1 MLKHIKYDLEFSNG
15 ARRKMDTELLA
26 GSTLITGK
34 NGRGKSLILEMFG
47 YLLFGTQALRGIASD
62 YKKMNVEG
70 TVSIRGRDYKIVRT
84 KSKADIFDAEGNVL
98 VTSTSAVNQHIT
110 QLLGYNFDVFSI
122 SNWCAQGEIQALANM
137 KPTERKAMID
147 NVSGLTQLDGL
158 IEITK
163 QSIKVLKASVSA
175 VENALVKPLEP
186 TKPEVARSWA
196 VDALEEQNTYL
207 SAAQQSEMKLNM
219 FQVPLA
225 GDAPAKVR
233 ELVLPEEP
241 VPAPPPVLAET
252 PPKPEPRPVPVFE
265 REKPVNARVG
275 NGDTQ
280 TVLDK
285 VLDLQV
291 NQFGPKYNKLKELY
305 AGMYNR
311 KQHVSDEML
320 ALWRGNPDLDYWDE
334 QLQQWRNKQSY
345 EQLLAQG
352 DVTCPSC
359 QHRHPVAADALA
371 KFTPGLFPK
380 SQPPGH
386 TEIRIAQEY
395 CQLEAQYNVLIE
407 ELTTIF
413 GGEPVAVSKQL
424 EEIRV
429 ELVSHK
435 QAEAEYARA
444 LEHHQQQCQFIE
456 QNNQQALDNWQ
467 QQCDSRLAQHQQMVQ
482 TVRQNNE
489 QRHKDWLA
497 QCNTLRQ
504 THQQAVDAFNVAQQK
519 WEQVRQA
526 QRDAEAE
533 LAELKHHFLVH
544 FSPERQADARR
555 IIEEAQKTIADWR
568 LYDSLFSEYQRLME
582 SYNLALSRC
591 DNERAQIE
599 DQTKAQAALVEIK
612 ARVKTYLIPSLN
624 RVSSYLLSE
633 MTGGEHSTVLMDE
646 NFEVFVDGQ
655 PLRTMSGSGKDIT
668 NLAIR
673 IGLGRILTHKVLGM
687 MLLDEV
693 DQGMDDSR
701 AAYTWECIERITPQ
715 IGQVLQVSHKEL
727 RAENRLVVM

>member
-15 ARRKMDTELLA
+15 TRRKMDTELLA

-62 YKKMNVEG
+62 YKKMTVEG
-70 TVSIRGRDYKIVRT
+70 TVTIRGRDYKIVRT
-84 KSKADIFDAEGNVL
+84 KSKADVFDADGNVL
-98 VTSTSAVNQHIT
+98 VTSTSAVNEHIT

-158 IEITK
+158 TEITK
-163 QSIKVLKASVSA
+163 QSIKVLKASVEA
-175 VENALVKPLEP
+175 VENSLVKPLEP
-186 TKPEVARSWA
+186 TKPETPLVVAQQEIEA
-196 VDALEEQNTYL
+196 QTTFLNA
-207 SAAQQSEMKLNM
+207 AAQAKMKLDLTVLPVWPSEP
-219 FQVPLA
+219 QP
-225 GDAPAKVR
+225 VR
-233 ELVLPEEP
+233 ELALPDEP
-241 VPAPPPVLAET
+241 VPAPVPQLGEAPA
-252 PPKPEPRPVPVFE
+252 KPEPRVAPVFE
-265 REKPVNARVG
+265 LEKPFNARVG
-275 NGDTQ
+275 TGDTQ
-280 TVLDK
+280 AVLDK

-291 NQFGPKYNKLKELY
+291 NQFGPKYRELSQLSEQIKTI
-305 AGMYNR
+305 
-311 KQHVSDEML
+311 KQHLGLDVL
-320 ALWRGNPDLDYWDE
+320 QLWRSMPDVEYWNE
-334 QLQQWRNKQSY
+334 QHRQWRNKGSY
-345 EQLLAQG
+345 DQLMAQG
-352 DVTCPSC
+352 DVTCPNC
-359 QHRHPVAADALA
+359 KYRHAVAADALA
-371 KFTPGLFPK
+371 EFNPALFPSK
-380 SQPPGH
+380 LPPSTMDLSWAKAH
-386 TEIRIAQEY
+386 DE
-395 CQLEAQYNVLIE
+395 LEAKCAALRNDIL
-407 ELTTIF
+407 TIF
-413 GGEPVAVSKQL
+413 GGEPEAVNHQL

-429 ELVSHK
+429 ELVNHK
-435 QAEAEYARA
+435 QAEAEFTRA
-444 LEHHQQQCQFIE
+444 QQHHQEQCQLIE
-456 QNNQQALDNWQ
+456 QNNQQALQNWK
-467 QQCDSRLAQHQQMVQ
+467 QQCDSRLAQHQQMVS

-489 QRHKDWLA
+489 QRHNDWLA
-497 QCNTLRQ
+497 QCNRLRQ
-504 THQQAVDAFNVAQQK
+504 GHDEALQAYQLQRQQWKERHEACRLAH
-519 WEQVRQA
+519 
-526 QRDAEAE
+526 AEYE
-533 LAELKHHFLVH
+533 ELKNHIAQVY
-544 FSPERQADARR
+544 SPERLAEATGIKQAS
-555 IIEEAQKTIADWR
+555 EKVLSDWR
-568 LYDSLFSEYQRLME
+568 LYDSLFSDYQRHLE
-582 SYNLALSRC
+582 SYKLALSRC
-591 DNERAQIE
+591 DNERAQIA
-599 DQTKAQAALVEIK
+599 DQMKAQAALVEVK

-633 MTGGEHSTVLMDE
+633 MTGGEHSTVAMDE

>member
-1 MLKHIKYDLEFSNG
+1 MLKHIKYDLEFSTG

-62 YKKMNVEG
+62 YKKIQVEG
-70 TVSIRGRDYKIVRT
+70 TVTIRGRDYKIVRT
-84 KSKADIFDAEGNVL
+84 KSKADIFDVEGTVL
-98 VTSTSAVNQHIT
+98 ATSTSAVNEHIT

-163 QSIKVLKASVSA
+163 QTIKVLKASVDA
-175 VENALVKPLEP
+175 VENSVIKPLEP
-186 TKPEVARSWA
+186 TKPETPLVVAQQEIEA
-196 VDALEEQNTYL
+196 QTTFLN
-207 SAAQQSEMKLNM
+207 AAAQSEMKLDLT
-219 FQVPLA
+219 VLPVWPLE
-225 GDAPAKVR
+225 PQPVR
-233 ELVLPEEP
+233 ELVLPDEP
-241 VPAPPPVLAET
+241 VPAPLPQLGEAPA
-252 PPKPEPRPVPVFE
+252 KPEPRPVPVFE
-265 REKPVNARVG
+265 REKPVNTRVG

-320 ALWRGNPDLDYWDE
+320 ARWRGNPDLDYWDE

-395 CQLEAQYNVLIE
+395 CQIEVQYTKLIE

-413 GGEPVAVSKQL
+413 GGEPDAVDRQL

-429 ELVSHK
+429 ELVNHK

-456 QNNQQALDNWQ
+456 QNNQQALDNWK
-467 QQCDSRLAQHQQMVQ
+467 QQCDSRLAQHQQMVD
-482 TVRQNNE
+482 TVSQNNE

-497 QCNTLRQ
+497 QCNQMRQ
-504 THQQAVDAFNVAQQK
+504 AHNDLLQNYQLARK
-519 WEQVRQA
+519 EWQVRH
-526 QRDAEAE
+526 EACK
-533 LAELKHHFLVH
+533 LAHANYEELKNHIAEVY
-544 FSPERQADARR
+544 SPERQADARR

-568 LYDSLFSEYQRLME
+568 LYDRLFSEYQRHMD
-582 SYNLALSRC
+582 SYNLAMSRC
-591 DNERAQIE
+591 DKERDQIA
-599 DQTKAQAALVEIK
+599 DQMKAQAALVEIK

-624 RVSSYLLSE
+624 RVASYLLSE

-673 IGLGRILTHKVLGM
+673 IGLGRFLTNKVLGM